1 MGAQAVCA
9 DSASRLCAG
18 QVGKLDLHLDKQS
31 GVFVGGL
38 TAWAVTGD
46 RLYIGL
52 SLMRLCI
59 GLALVIGLAL
69 GWY

>member
-1 MGAQAVCA
+1 
-9 DSASRLCAG
+9 
-18 QVGKLDLHLDKQS
+18 
-31 GVFVGGL
+31 L